1 MKDQRYER
9 TMQDMRQWNQGLIGK
24 IYYELNPKNEK
35 EFRTVRV
42 GWNGTANKMVLQY
55 SNAGAYITGTP
66 PEGMSPMNPRLR
78 SSIVTMQN
86 NGYSSSY

>member
-1 MKDQRYER
+1 MDDQRYER

-24 IYYELNPKNEK
+24 MFYELNPANEK

-42 GWNGTANKMVLQY
+42 GWNGFANKMVLQY

-66 PEGMSPMNPRLR
+66 PEGMQAMNPRLR

-86 NGYSSSY
+86 NGDNSFY